1 MSRLIPAAVVMLL
14 FTTSTP
20 HAQDAQSVLQKAAR
34 AMGATNLK
42 TLQYSGTGAMY
53 SFGQAASP
61 YERGP
66 RFNYTRYTRLID
78 YERPAMREESVRVE
92 GENPLRGGAEQP
104 LRGEARSLQISTP
117 QDSGGR
123 GGGAGGG
130 NNGGLRQIIFT
141 PHGFVKEAL
150 KASNVSV
157 KTESVGG
164 KTYDAVTMSTDGQ
177 NKLVG
182 YFTSE
187 GMLDKIQTWVANNVL
202 GDMLV
207 EYTFANYK
215 DYNGVK
221 FPTELKTRHWKVL
234 VFELT
239 VNDVQTNMPAA
250 ISAQPP
256 QQGQGPA
263 ARWWTPGAPGS
274 PETKPGIAVPVR
286 LSTHVWYLTD
296 PTANSPHHSVLVEF
310 KDFLVMIEA
319 PSSEARAEEL
329 LSVTKH
335 LFPSK
340 PIRYVVNTHTH
351 FDHVGGLRRFALEG
365 IPIVTHRSN
374 IQFFEEAF
382 SNPRTIDPD
391 KLAKSGKKAQF
402 VPGDTKHVITDG
414 VQTIELHLMQNLEH
428 STGNYI
434 AYLANE
440 RFMVEGCIY
449 NPDYP
454 NAVLDPPSPFTA
466 SLYDN
471 IMRLKLEVDLG
482 LAIHGRMFP
491 MTELAKYAGRAR

>member
-1 MSRLIPAAVVMLL
+1 MSVVIL
-14 FTTSTP
+14 FMTSTA
-20 HAQDAQSVLQKAAR
+20 HGQDAHAVLEKAAR
-34 AMGATNLK
+34 VMGATNLK

-66 RFNYTRYTRLID
+66 RFIYTRYSRLIN
-78 YERPAMREESVRVE
+78 YEWPAMREESVRVE

-104 LRGEARSLQISTP
+104 MRGEARSLQITTP
-117 QDSGGR
+117 ESGTADR
-123 GGGAGGG
+123 G
-130 NNGGLRQIIFT
+130 NGGLRQLIFT
-141 PHGFVKEAL
+141 PHGFVQQAL
-150 KASNVSV
+150 KARSASV
-157 KTESVGG
+157 KAESVGG
-164 KTYDAVTMSTDGQ
+164 KTYDAVTISTDGK
-177 NKLVG
+177 NKVVG

-207 EYTFANYK
+207 EYTFSNYK

-221 FPTELKTRHWKVL
+221 FPTELKTRQWKVL

-239 VNDVQTNMPAA
+239 VNDVQTNVPVA
-250 ISAQPP
+250 ITPEP
-256 QQGQGPA
+256 RQQGQQGTG
-263 ARWWTPGAPGS
+263 ARWWVPGAPGS
-274 PETKPGIAVPVR
+274 PETKQGVAVPVR
-286 LSTHVWYLTD
+286 LSTHVWYMTD
-296 PTANSPHHSVLVEF
+296 PTSNSPHHSVLVEF
-310 KDFLVMIEA
+310 NDFLVMIEA
-319 PSSEARAEEL
+319 PSSEARTEEL

-335 LFPSK
+335 LFPNK
-340 PIRYVVNTHTH
+340 PIRFVVNTHAH
-351 FDHVGGLRRFALEG
+351 FDHIGGLRRFALEG

-374 IQFFEEAF
+374 IQFYEEAF

-402 VPGDTKHVITDG
+402 IAGDTKHVITDG
-414 VQTIELHLMQNLEH
+414 VESIELHLMQNLEH
-428 STGNYI
+428 SSGNYI

-449 NPDYP
+449 NPDYA

-471 IMRLKLEVDLG
+471 IMRLKLDVDLG
-482 LAIHGRMFP
+482 LAIHGRVFP